1 MKDKSVKKYILKL
14 VGQEIFKEVK
24 CMASDKVNSILQST
38 NANDLKCFSWNS
50 LLTELTQFAPLM
62 SSVLVSATK
71 TRAPRS
77 NTKAVIGMCAAII
90 LKHRNPRMNIVQ
102 KINSL
107 ILYAGHSSK
116 QVYQRLNPLN
126 LTVSHV
132 SMIRVLAKVGLGYDA
147 RVKEWRDSLLATI
160 TDEDELTTQ
169 QAPWS
174 KSTEDG
180 AADSDDCSTDSDD
193 SWKQFPPMTSD
204 EEDQPSEDHDSAD
217 DTGDEDLNDSG
228 HLGTCSRSTEEE
240 SSG

>member
-116 QVYQRLNPLN
+116 QV
-126 LTVSHV
+126 SF
-132 SMIRVLAKVGLGYDA
+132 
-147 RVKEWRDSLLATI
+147 VKTI
-160 TDEDELTTQ
+160 
-169 QAPWS
+169 
-174 KSTEDG
+174 
-180 AADSDDCSTDSDD
+180 
-193 SWKQFPPMTSD
+193 
-204 EEDQPSEDHDSAD
+204 
-217 DTGDEDLNDSG
+217 
-228 HLGTCSRSTEEE
+228 
-240 SSG
+240 